1 MRKVEFGRD
10 YSNIRI
16 AYLRIQNILTLTAQ
30 LVSILKNSGVV

>member
-16 AYLRIQNILTLTAQ
+16 IYLRIQNILTLTAQ